1 MTAEKAKHPKD
12 TEEKETEALTFHC
25 QNCQKDKPFE
35 EMRVITR
42 FFPLMVVCRDC
53 EKEIR

>member
-1 MTAEKAKHPKD
+1 MTAEKVKQPDETKGEEPKAITFRCQHCD
-12 TEEKETEALTFHC
+12 KEKL
-25 QNCQKDKPFE
+25 QE

-42 FFPLMVVCRDC
+42 FFPLLVVCREC